1 MRVTRAAQR
10 AYQDVVDEHVEVP
23 EVNERALKDIEPNT
37 TPATPTEEP
46 LPAKTPAKTPAK
58 KAKGKGKKGAK
69 SKKARTEEEELAQIV
84 EEAELQ
90 AAVSPVDDATGQE
103 PAAGEDTDGK

>member
-10 AYQDVVDEHVEVP
+10 AQHDVDEEHVEAP

-37 TPATPTEEP
+37 TPSVPTEEA

-58 KAKGKGKKGAK
+58 KGKGKGKKGAK
-69 SKKARTEEEELAQIV
+69 GRKLKTKEEESAQVV
-84 EEAELQ
+84 EEAERQ
-90 AAVSPVDDATGQE
+90 AAASPVNEAVEEE
-103 PAAGEDTDGK
+103 PAQAPIDSK